1 MWNECG
7 MARSA
12 EGLKKAKA
20 EIKQL
25 KKRFLVRCES
35 AWNQ

>member
-25 KKRFLVRCES
+25 KKKIS
-35 AWNQ
+35 GQM